1 MRRVSNPPLG
11 FKKKGREEG
20 RILLEN
26 VKKELAESI
35 ELAKKDVEFL
45 KNIKTDKGD

>member
-1 MRRVSNPPLG
+1 VRRVSNPPLG